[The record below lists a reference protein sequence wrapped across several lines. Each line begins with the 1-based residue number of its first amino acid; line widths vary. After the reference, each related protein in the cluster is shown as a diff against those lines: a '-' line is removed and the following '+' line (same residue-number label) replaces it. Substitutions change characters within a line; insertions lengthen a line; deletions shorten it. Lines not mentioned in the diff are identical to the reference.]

1 MSWIARERRSG
12 MLGHRAAGGMS
23 AQLLMALLMI
33 LPFVANIAVAAP
45 AASKGHIID
54 LDGKWDFR
62 FDKSGVG
69 EQARWFNEKSPN
81 GWDSIQVPGS
91 YNIQFPSNNA
101 YEGKGWYRTSFH
113 VKQKPGEHAF
123 LHLEG
128 VVLRSLV
135 WVNGHKAG
143 ESVLAFTP
151 VDFDVT
157 AFLCQGECE
166 NLIVIETDNEVLS
179 KAIPDSKWTG
189 WLNTGGLIWPVSLRI
204 KPSIYGTAHVQTS
217 MVDGGWQSQVSL
229 TLHSDAAHP
238 SALVDAAIMDGN
250 RVIWKGIKRVQVNQ
264 GETSVSLSARL
275 EHIKPW
281 SPDTP
286 CLYRFQAKVRAEGV
300 GTMIDDL
307 PFGFREIKVAG
318 SELMLNGKKLT
329 LRGINRHSF
338 YPGVGMSVPAEQTL
352 NDLEAIKAL
361 NANFVRLAH
370 YSQPEEVYEDCDKL
384 GLLVWTEIPAW
395 QTASSVLDD
404 TSVWQA
410 YAEPL
415 LHASVINHWNH
426 PSVIVW
432 SVANEIASDKPEGAK
447 FVAKAVAYVKQLD
460 SSRLV
465 TFASDKREHD
475 ISFGPVDFIA
485 INEYYGWYY
494 GEDFDLGPVLDLVH
508 KQNPNKPIF
517 VSEYG
522 AESRSGWTRTDPKSR
537 DYSFEHQALF
547 LKRHLDQIYA
557 PSRQRF
563 MAGGAPWLF
572 NDFPLPYPHGKDFQK
587 VPPTINAKGLV
598 TPDRA
603 RKPAWDTVANFYRTL
618 DPATK

>member
-1 MSWIARERRSG
+1 MSWIPIRCRDG
-12 MLGHRAAGGMS
+12 MRGHTVTGGMNVR
-23 AQLLMALLMI
+23 LLMALLVI
-33 LPFVANIAVAAP
+33 LLFVPNIAAAADQP
-45 AASKGHIID
+45 TAHVID

-69 EQARWFNEKSPN
+69 EQKGWFNEKSSD

-91 YNIQFPSNNA
+91 YNIQFPSNDA
-101 YEGKGWYRTSFH
+101 YEGKGWYRTSFRA
-113 VKQKPGEHAF
+113 KQKSGEHAF

-128 VVLRSLV
+128 VVLRSVV

-143 ESVLAFTP
+143 ASVLAFTP
-151 VDFDVT
+151 LDFDLT

-166 NLIVIETDNEVLS
+166 NLLVIETDNEVLS

-189 WLNTGGLIWPVSLRI
+189 WLNTGGLIWPVSLHI
-204 KPSIYGTAHVQTS
+204 VPSIYGTAHVQTS

-229 TLHSDAAHP
+229 TLHSDVAHS
-238 SALVDAAIMDGN
+238 SASVDATILDGD
-250 RVIWKGIKRVQVNQ
+250 RVIWKGVKRVQVNQ

-275 EHIKPW
+275 KHIRPW

-286 CLYRFQAKVRAEGV
+286 YLYRFQAKVRAEDA
-300 GTMIDDL
+300 GTTIEDL

-338 YPGVGMSVPAEQTL
+338 YPGVGMSVPPGQTL
-352 NDLEAIKAL
+352 KDLESIKAL
-361 NANFVRLAH
+361 DANFVRLAH

-395 QTASSVLDD
+395 QTASNVLDD
-404 TSVWQA
+404 SSIWET

-415 LHASVINHWNH
+415 LHASVTKHWNH

-432 SVANEIASDKPEGAK
+432 SVANEIPSDKPEGAK

-508 KQNPNKPIF
+508 KQNPDKPIF

-537 DYSFEHQALF
+537 DYSFEHQVLF

-557 PSRQRF
+557 PSRQSF

-572 NDFPLPYPHGKDFQK
+572 NDFPLPYPRGKDFREA
-587 VPPTINAKGLV
+587 PPTINAKGLV
-598 TPDRA
+598 TPDRV
-603 RKPAWDTVANFYRTL
+603 RKPAWDTVANFYRMI
-618 DPATK
+618 DGATK